1 MFPPCLSGRGD
12 VELLQEVVCDEDGDD
27 DADEDGLG
35 VADGDQG
42 AGDDQGL
49 EQRTRSRKIYF
60 FKIYFCTWLMRALK
74 LTGIVT
80 STMSTSLE
88 NRLRMR
94 PKGVVSKKDI
104 GARIILE
111 F

>member
-1 MFPPCLSGRGD
+1 
-12 VELLQEVVCDEDGDD
+12 
-27 DADEDGLG
+27 
-35 VADGDQG
+35 
-42 AGDDQGL
+42 
-49 EQRTRSRKIYF
+49 
-60 FKIYFCTWLMRALK
+60 MRALK

-80 STMSTSLE
+80 STMSTSFE